1 MKNVQAGIRQDVAG
15 PDTTYAVLG
24 IQGLSPYMFELDGA
38 LFLSH
43 RQLTRSRVV
52 GFALPAFSFFIMNY
66 RSGRS
71 VFQRHVKCSR
81 RYFPRKYNN
90 GSRRGSKLAFS
101 T

>member
-52 GFALPAFSFFIMNY
+52 GFAPPCLFFFHYYLPLRPFGMSASCKVQPPVL
-66 RSGRS
+66 S
-71 VFQRHVKCSR
+71 
-81 RYFPRKYNN
+81 
-90 GSRRGSKLAFS
+90 SKI
-101 T
+101 